1 MKKLAISLLLLL
13 PCLVAAKQHQ
23 VKLLTADA
31 SGQTMIM
38 EPEYLKIAVGDSV
51 EFVPSDVTHNAQ
63 SMLSPKGAEP
73 FNTAMG
79 QTAVVKFS
87 QEGAYLYKCTPHFA
101 LGMIGIIQVGKAT
114 NKVEITEQWDSLK
127 AGVVMNKERVAKTLA
142 KMTK

>member
-1 MKKLAISLLLLL
+1 MKRLALTLLLIL

-38 EPEYLKIAVGDSV
+38 QPDFLQIAVGDSV
-51 EFVPSDVTHNAQ
+51 EFIPSDVTHNAQ
-63 SMLSPKGAEP
+63 SIVSPNGAKA

-79 QTAVVKFS
+79 QTVVIKFD

-101 LGMIGIIQVGKAT
+101 LGMLGVVQVGKAV
-114 NKVEITEQWDSLK
+114 NKADVSAQWDALQ
-127 AGVVMNKERVAKTLA
+127 AGVVMNKERVAATLA
-142 KMTK
+142 KMTN

>member
-1 MKKLAISLLLLL
+1 MKRLALTLLLIL

-38 EPEYLKIAVGDSV
+38 QPDFLQIAVGDSV
-51 EFVPSDVTHNAQ
+51 EFIPSDVTHNAQ
-63 SMLSPKGAEP
+63 SIVSPNGAKA

-79 QTAVVKFS
+79 QTVVIKFD

-101 LGMIGIIQVGKAT
+101 LGMLGVVQVGKAV
-114 NKVEITEQWDSLK
+114 NKTDVSAQWDALQ
-127 AGVVMNKERVAKTLA
+127 AGVVMNKERVAATLA
-142 KMTK
+142 KMTN